1 MQKHY
6 KRANKVFVKMMG
18 LGGYEQFIEHG
29 LLSGDELKQEGYMI
43 DYIEGLVDLSIDENS
58 VGFCGHSRQIFGAQ
72 YQIFEKE
79 VLNSALKLVECSL
92 DEVR

>member
-1 MQKHY
+1 
-6 KRANKVFVKMMG
+6 
-18 LGGYEQFIEHG
+18 
-29 LLSGDELKQEGYMI
+29 MI

-58 VGFCGHSRQIFGAQ
+58 VGFCGHSQQIFGAQ
-72 YQIFEKE
+72 YQMFEKE